1 MNVSNIVVYNNNENN
16 DDDDDALCV
25 SARRENQAKPI
36 CRLIN
41 RCFSSFLEFCF
52 SFVFSSAHASSHR
65 GGPSES
71 RTLCRR
77 DQVENL
83 NIRTKT
89 LCVSPK
95 DQPELDWRRRT
106 GKKGKMYLCV
116 CKIDLTRF
124 CFLFSF
130 FFLIFLSLFVVFQP
144 VGSGL
149 SCEIVAAVVVFFF
162 VSHLLFLVS
171 RFHRWSLAPPPAPC
185 SLGVSLNGRW
195 LWKQVGHAVR
205 DHTHTHTRINKG
217 CNIYYG
223 RGTGRAG
230 GGGDNRVL

>member
-1 MNVSNIVVYNNNENN
+1 MN
-16 DDDDDALCV
+16 
-25 SARRENQAKPI
+25 ARRENQAKPI
-36 CRLIN
+36 RRLIDQ
-41 RCFSSFLEFCF
+41 CFSSFLEFCF
-52 SFVFSSAHASSHR
+52 SFVFSFAHASSHR

-95 DQPELDWRRRT
+95 DQPERYWRRRT

-116 CKIDLTRF
+116 CKIDSTLF
-124 CFLFSF
+124 CFVFMLFF
-130 FFLIFLSLFVVFQP
+130 VFICRFPHSLLQP

-149 SCEIVAAVVVFFF
+149 SREIVAALCCF
-162 VSHLLFLVS
+162 LFCFCFSSSLP
-171 RFHRWSLAPPPAPC
+171 RLYRLSLAPPPPPY
-185 SLGVSLNGRW
+185 SLCVSLNGQW

-205 DHTHTHTRINKG
+205 DHTHTHADK
-217 CNIYYG
+217 
-223 RGTGRAG
+223 
-230 GGGDNRVL
+230 